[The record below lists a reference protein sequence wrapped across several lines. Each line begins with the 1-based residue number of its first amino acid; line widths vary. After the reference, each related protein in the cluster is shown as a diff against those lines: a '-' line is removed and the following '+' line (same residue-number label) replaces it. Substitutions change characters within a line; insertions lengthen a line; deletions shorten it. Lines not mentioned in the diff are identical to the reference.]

1 MTLLVKIAIPDS
13 QRHPSK
19 HCVIK
24 YELDIHVYNFE
35 NWFSSIKDSLLKMCV
50 STAGKEL

>member
-24 YELDIHVYNFE
+24 YELDIQQE
-35 NWFSSIKDSLLKMCV
+35 NI
-50 STAGKEL
+50 KEL